1 MEKPNPCTLCGRID
15 FRVIHKKDP
24 WKYLCCRNCSLVLL
38 HPQPT
43 AQILMDSYRNYL
55 PANAEEIRK
64 WKTMMKPVYTKS
76 AELIES
82 RTRTGKGKLLDIGCG
97 HGFFLQEMQSR
108 GWDVTGIELSRKG
121 REYAQAKLGI
131 KVHSEP
137 LANISYS
144 KGTFDVVTFIYVIEH
159 MPDPIGLLM
168 EVKRIL
174 KPNGL
179 VLLRWPHSTPIV
191 KILGPVARKLDLY
204 HTPYHLHDFSPKTIE
219 TLLLMSGFQAVE
231 TCIGGHTR
239 PLTKR
244 SQWITALF
252 GQMGE
257 TLYSFSGG
265 YYLLPGISKTTLAFK

>member
-1 MEKPNPCTLCGRID
+1 MLCGGID
-15 FRVIHKKDP
+15 FCVIHKKDP
-24 WKYLCCRNCSLVLL
+24 LQYLSCRNCGLVLL

-43 AQILMDSYRNYL
+43 SQRLMESYRNYL
-55 PANAEEIRK
+55 PTNAEEISK

-76 AELIES
+76 ADLIES
-82 RTRTGKGKLLDIGCG
+82 RIRAGRGKLLDIGCG
-97 HGFFLQEMQSR
+97 YGFFLQEMKSR

-121 REYAQAKLGI
+121 REYALDKMDV
-131 KVHSEP
+131 KVYSEA
-137 LANISYS
+137 LENISFS
-144 KGTFDVVTFIYVIEH
+144 ECMFDVVTFIYVIEH
-159 MPDPIGLLM
+159 MPDPVGLLM

-191 KILGPVARKLDLY
+191 KILGPMARKLDLY
-204 HTPYHLHDFSPKTIE
+204 HTPYHLYDFSPKTIE
-219 TLLLMSGFQAVE
+219 ILLLMSGFQAIE

-239 PLTKR
+239 PLTKM
-244 SQWITALF
+244 SQWITTLF

-265 YYLLPGISKTTLAFK
+265 KYLLPGISKTTLAFK